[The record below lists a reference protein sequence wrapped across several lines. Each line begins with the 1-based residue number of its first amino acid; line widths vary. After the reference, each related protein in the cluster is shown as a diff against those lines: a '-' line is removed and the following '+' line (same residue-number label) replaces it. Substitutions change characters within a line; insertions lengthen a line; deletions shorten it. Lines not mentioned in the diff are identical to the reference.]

1 MKKRQEPPQ
10 AAPSPDRHKPASRRH
25 SRFRRPAPPVF
36 RVPVHGSAY
45 VDVRARP
52 GVNNAK
58 SVIYDVRIRTA
69 PVNAMVNAI
78 MRLGLFRG
86 HVIGQIEDTMKDLVA
101 AAVALSAQGVDAV
114 LSDPSFT
121 PDERVKVQALAALP
135 D

>member
-1 MKKRQEPPQ
+1 
-10 AAPSPDRHKPASRRH
+10 
-25 SRFRRPAPPVF
+25 
-36 RVPVHGSAY
+36 
-45 VDVRARP
+45 VRARP